1 MIKQISTYNGSS
13 WSTYDIGLNA
23 SNIKLT
29 NNIYGVS
36 SSTGTVQD
44 VMSSWLPSSTIP
56 NGQLIGTDNNGKLTG
71 VNIGFTELGYIQG
84 CSSSI
89 ETILISL
96 KNTFQ
101 DFENI
106 NLIDKIYPI
115 DSIYVA
121 YNNTDPSTLFGG
133 TWQVMSRT
141 DNKPFYLLGSG
152 GTLYS
157 GDTGGTNSL
166 TLTTNNLPQVTGSF
180 EIRGFRTTSTNA
192 TIWSGSG
199 LFTTTGNVAQS
210 SAVNNYYKTSVS
222 NPYRT
227 YTFTIG
233 SSTPIEIDPVNVGVV
248 YWIRVA

>member
-13 WSTYDIGLNA
+13 WSTYDIGLDA

-89 ETILISL
+89 ETILSSL
-96 KNTFQ
+96 ENTFQ

-106 NLIDKIYPI
+106 NLINKIYPI
-115 DSIYVA
+115 GSIYITT
-121 YNNTDPSTLFGG
+121 NNTNPSTLFGG

-152 GTLYS
+152 TTATLQ
-157 GDTGGTNSL
+157 GGTDSL
-166 TLTTNNLPQVTGSF
+166 TLTNNNLPLVTGSDQ
-180 EIRGFRTTSTNA
+180 IRGFRTASSTAA
-192 TIWSGSG
+192 TIWNGSG
-199 LFTTTGNVAQS
+199 LFTTTSNVAQS
-210 SAVNNYYKTSVS
+210 SAVNNYYSTSVS
-222 NPYRT
+222 NPYKT
-227 YTFTIG
+227 QKFTLG
-233 SSTPIEIDPVNVGVV
+233 SSEPIDIDPVNISVI
-248 YWIRVA
+248 YWERTA